1 MTVLD
6 KKSKESGQKDF
17 QLDHQEIEILPE
29 EGLDAPYL
37 VRQLLDVVPNPWQ
50 GMRLLE
56 ETLGPLRASGVSEEQ
71 IYINR
76 LDLVHAMKTDG

>member
-29 EGLDAPYL
+29 E
-37 VRQLLDVVPNPWQ
+37 
-50 GMRLLE
+50 
-56 ETLGPLRASGVSEEQ
+56 TLGPLRASGVSEEQ
-71 IYINR
+71 IYIKR
-76 LDLVHAMKTDG
+76 MVDPEQCFTYCHCTETLI